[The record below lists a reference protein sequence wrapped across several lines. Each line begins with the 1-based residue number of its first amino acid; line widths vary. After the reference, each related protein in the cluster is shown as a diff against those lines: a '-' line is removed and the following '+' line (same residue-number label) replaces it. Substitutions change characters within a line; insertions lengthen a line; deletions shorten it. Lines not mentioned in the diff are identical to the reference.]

1 MWCTVLRKGALNSE
15 IEHPCVR
22 CTMATLS
29 ASGPGSGKTPFFPYI
44 KDGNSTGRNR
54 SPRMRWLFLAGVVL
68 FSSLAVAQNAPQVT
82 GVDPDS
88 GKVNDTVTVSGS
100 NLGKATVS
108 SVFLSDEKNDY
119 KAVIVEQS
127 DDKITMKV
135 PQVKPGDY
143 NVSVQVGDKLFIKPV
158 KFKVEQ

>member
-1 MWCTVLRKGALNSE
+1 V
-15 IEHPCVR
+15 
-22 CTMATLS
+22 
-29 ASGPGSGKTPFFPYI
+29 
-44 KDGNSTGRNR
+44 
-54 SPRMRWLFLAGVVL
+54 FLAAVIL

-82 GVDPDS
+82 GVDPDT

-108 SVFLSDEKNDY
+108 SVYLSDDKNDY
-119 KAVIVEQS
+119 KATIVDQS
-127 DDKITMKV
+127 DAKITMKV
-135 PQVKPGDY
+135 PQVKAGDY

>member
-1 MWCTVLRKGALNSE
+1 MT
-15 IEHPCVR
+15 
-22 CTMATLS
+22 TLS
-29 ASGPGSGKTPFFPYI
+29 ASASGISKSLFSSEAAN
-44 KDGNSTGRNR
+44 NSEIGRVGKICK
-54 SPRMRWLFLAGVVL
+54 RWVILAGLVL

-82 GVDPDS
+82 GVDPAS

-100 NLGKATVS
+100 NLGKA
-108 SVFLSDEKNDY
+108 SVTSVYLSDDKNDY
-119 KAVIVEQS
+119 KVAIEDQS
-127 DDKITMKV
+127 DEKITMKV